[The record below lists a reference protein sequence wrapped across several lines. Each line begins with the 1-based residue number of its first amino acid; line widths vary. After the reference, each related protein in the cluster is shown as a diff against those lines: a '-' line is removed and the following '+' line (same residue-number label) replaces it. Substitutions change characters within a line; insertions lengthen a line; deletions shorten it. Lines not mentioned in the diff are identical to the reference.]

1 METHYITFMTGTMIL
16 YINSRRYYIGYN
28 VRSLRAEGTDMTAPH
43 AKFVTRKGQETIKY
57 SLTMQKQN
65 VR

>member
-16 YINSRRYYIGYN
+16 YINSRRYYIGYI
-28 VRSLRAEGTDMTAPH
+28 VRSLRTERTDITAPH
-43 AKFVTRKGQETIKY
+43 AKFIARKGQETIKY
-57 SLTMQKQN
+57 SLRMQKQN